1 MRAGIFLMLGG
12 YIILMAARNGI
23 ALMVIGIIL
32 IDMGLQSTHIP
43 NLSRN
48 YSLLPHART
57 RLNTIYMTF
66 FFIGGTI
73 GSSLGSVAWNKGGW
87 TGVCFSGIILIIL
100 GSLPVFLSRIQKK
113 AIA

>member
-1 MRAGIFLMLGG
+1 MI
-12 YIILMAARNGI
+12 
-23 ALMVIGIIL
+23 IGIIL

-48 YSLLPHART
+48 YSLLPKART

-73 GSSLGSVAWNKGGW
+73 GSSFGSIAWNKSSW
-87 TGVCFSGIILIIL
+87 TGVCITGILFILL
-100 GSLPVFLSRIQKK
+100 GAFPIFIRKLSIVGSKTVDKK
-113 AIA
+113 